1 MTDPKSAIME
11 SRAETLYDI
20 VLGRLAFVLIVSVIP
35 VLGMSDQNAP
45 ESIDQFNALE
55 QFVVPEPLAETAASP
70 GSTPESTEADSKPQE
85 AKPEEAKPE
94 EAKPEEENSEEKAEE
109 ESKQEP
115 PARSSTNNNPEE
127 VIVGGRASLDL
138 IVLRSTQFS
147 FPLRYGNVIPQSE
160 SVELAGRRLQRGR
173 DYAIDY
179 DAGSI
184 TLMVPYE
191 AGQSMRVQYRY
202 DHNARQTGMFTPGGE
217 ASALNGL
224 RLQFAPGSSAYLG
237 MGLTERM
244 ADGTVITSNVYGVN
258 TNFSFGGGSLKGVF
272 MIGERQRAHTMDMLG
287 ENNAEGVPGGEG
299 KGHAIVQQYMSN
311 MLGGQVTA
319 YYQDI
324 EEKFAGFQALG
335 ANGFDQAQIDLLS
348 RQRGLKKSAFQ
359 ISDIGVDGFRV
370 SNGFTTIGS
379 DTGSVNWR
387 NMGFNLLGV
396 EIDWNQVSVDSG
408 FERFQDLGVDD
419 WKLLS
424 QERGTTRESMSI
436 GTNLGGA
443 NLHFLT
449 NSLQTEDGT
458 GFDRYKYG
466 IDSPWLTLT
475 YEGRSVDEEF
485 DRFNDIRDEDRKQLA
500 TERGFDRTALQ
511 FSTGVLGGPLNFQRS
526 SLGNEEGSFRA
537 QDFKFDLGRLK
548 IQLVQRNFD
557 KGFNNFGALDAER
570 QSHVDTIVGM
580 VDPGARAHGHD
591 SNAFRNSAGL
601 DRTANTI
608 SYDFGA
614 GTSMFWHQ
622 YRLANED
629 ATIGLDRFN
638 FDTPNIS
645 LSYINQS
652 GDPEFGSSRDL
663 MHTERQVMGEHTALD
678 RTDIAFEAL
687 LGGAR
692 KFNYN
697 SMNASDPEGAVSRT
711 GLSYSDKNFNL
722 RYNQRNIENDFGA
735 LRYLVDQER
744 DLFWQMR
751 GYNQTEFALDWN
763 LFKHFDVKMYL
774 SDANNPELD
783 MDQVLNHVRLG
794 YEDDR
799 TKVVYDQY
807 EHRQT
812 DPAYAFIDRQVQLMS
827 FSRDLGRF
835 GRLSLEQERHQFN
848 GEDDDLPDALR
859 QTVAY
864 DAKLSASTAL
874 STEQSL
880 TKFEN
885 GDTETVSSN
894 TISHDINDRMG
905 VSVTQTNIA
914 RDGEGNNEEKR
925 QYGFWLDF
933 GKGIRF
939 QYGYNRHRD
948 GEDEGTLKERLKLTG
963 GEFAGLKLETG
974 NGEIYQR
981 DSWDNRR
988 DRHAGNIAIGTVQ
1001 PMQWGFLRD
1010 VEFGYAVD
1018 TLRDNYLWQKEDRT
1032 MHFGARIG
1040 SVGFGYGYVNRIDR
1054 NQDRLIDRKFAFTT
1068 DASGEAHIRAD
1079 VGYILRTLPN
1089 DENVM
1094 IRDYKIVAKP
1104 NDMFS
1109 LSHELSTNP
1118 LRDDRSLLGTVA
1130 TEMRSNKWAINY
1142 GRSHDLFA
1150 GAFVYEQLIN
1160 DRTGELRRETG
1171 LDLSFFGN
1179 SGSPLTIEYRMGQR
1193 ERDEVRRTSHEIW
1206 IRFDQRPGPNQH
1218 FSLAVG
1224 NRSFEHDVP
1233 IGINPNRWHMRMDY
1247 SLRF

>member
-1 MTDPKSAIME
+1 MTDLKSAIIGE
-11 SRAETLYDI
+11 QGRNAFDI
-20 VLGRLAFVLIVSVIP
+20 VLDQRFALVLIATVIP
-35 VLGMSDQNAP
+35 TLGMSDQIAP
-45 ESIDQFNALE
+45 EPVDEYNALE
-55 QFVVPEPLAETAASP
+55 QFVVPEPSAEFAV
-70 GSTPESTEADSKPQE
+70 KPSSSE
-85 AKPEEAKPE
+85 AKPEEVTEEESKPESKPE
-94 EAKPEEENSEEKAEE
+94 EAAEGQSEEEKTEEQSGEQAAEKPDLKKE
-109 ESKQEP
+109 
-115 PARSSTNNNPEE
+115 PEE

-138 IVLRSTQFS
+138 VVLRSTQFS

-160 SVELAGRRLQRGR
+160 YVELAGRRLQRGR

-179 DAGSI
+179 AAGSI

-202 DHNARQTGMFTPGGE
+202 DHNARQTGVFTPGGE
-217 ASALNGL
+217 ASALSGL
-224 RLQFAPGSSAYLG
+224 QFQFAPGSSAYLG
-237 MGLTERM
+237 MGLTERL

-258 TNFSFGGGSLKGVF
+258 TNLSFAGGSLKGVF
-272 MIGERQRAHTMDMLG
+272 MIGERQRAQTMDMLG
-287 ENNAEGVPGGEG
+287 EDNSGGVPGGEG
-299 KGHAIVQQYMSN
+299 RGHAIIQQYMSN
-311 MLGGQVTA
+311 MLGGQVSA

-335 ANGFDQAQIDLLS
+335 ANGFDQAQIDLLT

-370 SNGFTTIGS
+370 SNGFTSVGS
-379 DTGSVNWR
+379 DAGSVNWR
-387 NMGFNLLGV
+387 NMGLNLLGV
-396 EIDWNQVSVDSG
+396 EFDWNQVSVDSG
-408 FERFQDLGVDD
+408 FERFQDLGVED
-419 WKLLS
+419 WRLLS
-424 QERGTTRESMSI
+424 KEKGTTRESMSI
-436 GTNLGGA
+436 GTNLAGA
-443 NLHFLT
+443 NLQYLA
-449 NSLQTEDGT
+449 NSLRTEDGT
-458 GFDRYKYG
+458 GFDRYRYG
-466 IDSPWLTLT
+466 IESPWMNLT
-475 YEGRSVDEEF
+475 YEGRSVDQDF
-485 DRFNDIRDEDRKQLA
+485 NRFGDIRDEDRQQLSR
-500 TERGFDRTALQ
+500 ERGYQRSTLQ
-511 FSTGVLGGPLNFQRS
+511 FTSGVLGGPLAFSRS
-526 SLGNEEGSFRA
+526 SFGNEDGSFQA
-537 QDFKFDLGRLK
+537 QDFKFDGGRLS
-548 IQLVQRNFD
+548 IQFSQRNFD
-557 KGFNNFGALDAER
+557 QGFNNFSGLEAER
-570 QSHVDTIVGM
+570 QGHVEAIVGM

-591 SNAFRNSAGL
+591 VNAFSNSAGL
-601 DRTANTI
+601 DRTARSL

-614 GTSMFWHQ
+614 GTSMYLHQ
-622 YRLANED
+622 YRLSNED
-629 ATIGLDRFN
+629 AAIGLDRYL
-638 FDTPNIS
+638 FDSPNVKFSFID
-645 LSYINQS
+645 QS

-663 MHTERQVMGEHTALD
+663 MHTERRVLGEHMALD

-692 KFNYN
+692 RFNYN
-697 SMNASDPEGAVSRT
+697 SMSASDPDGAVSRT
-711 GLSYSDKNFNL
+711 GLSYTDKNFNL
-722 RYNQRNIENDFGA
+722 RYNQRNIENDFRA
-735 LRYLVDQER
+735 LRFLVDQER

-763 LFKHFDVKMYL
+763 LFKHFDIKMYL

-783 MDQVLNHVRLG
+783 MDQVVNHIRLG
-794 YEDDR
+794 YEDDK
-799 TKVVYDQY
+799 TKVVYDQF
-807 EHRQT
+807 EHRQN
-812 DPAYAFIDRQVQLMS
+812 DPEFAFIDRQIQLMS

-835 GRLSLEQERHQFN
+835 GRISLEQERHQFS
-848 GEDDDLPDALR
+848 GVEDDLPDALR

-864 DAKLSASTAL
+864 EAQISAATAI

-880 TKFEN
+880 TQFEN
-885 GDTETVSSN
+885 GDKETVNSN

-905 VSVTQTNIA
+905 VSVTQTNIT

-925 QYGFWLDF
+925 NYGFWVDF

-963 GEFAGLKLETG
+963 GEFAGLKLDTG

-1001 PMQWGFLRD
+1001 PMQWGFLQD
-1010 VEFGYAVD
+1010 VEFRYAVD

-1068 DASGEAHIRAD
+1068 DAAGEATIRAD
-1079 VGYILRTLPN
+1079 VGYTLRTLPN

-1104 NDMFS
+1104 NEMFS

-1118 LRDDRSLLGTVA
+1118 LRDDRSLLGTMA
-1130 TEMRSNKWAINY
+1130 TELRSNKWAINY

-1150 GAFVYEQLIN
+1150 GAFVYEELIN

-1193 ERDEVRRTSHEIW
+1193 ERDDVRRTSHEIW